1 MSARKPSRK
10 PAPAPPEQLGLLDD
24 SVPRVTL
31 KSTKQEIL
39 DAYSR
44 LIEKQEEKQTDE
56 PKPKIEAEK
65 KRREKTVESAKTI
78 TVQGIIDSIGKLKL
92 EIGNEFNDLSE
103 KLVTEVERLSGVQEA
118 ITIESDRLS
127 ELHDIEIAADT
138 LSILL
143 QRHAEAETDFDN
155 RLEEKRREVQET
167 VAKAHTELENWV
179 VETKEAFDEEM
190 EGRRSEWQREQ
201 ALHDSQIKE
210 RNERVKK
217 DRERDQEEYEYLLKL
232 NRKRDEDTY
241 QAKKDDLDKQ
251 LTLLKQT
258 QEQEFAER
266 EKAVA
271 DQENELNDLR
281 SQVESFP
288 KQMDKAAAEA
298 RFAAKKE
305 AEKEAKT
312 WHDLREK
319 EVAGER
325 ELANL
330 KIQTLT
336 AQVKELEA
344 RITGL
349 NVQIEASTTKVQD
362 IAVKAIEGAEGRKAL
377 AALNEI
383 ALQQAK
389 RPRET

>member
-10 PAPAPPEQLGLLDD
+10 PAPTPPEQLGLLDD
-24 SVPRVTL
+24 SVPKVTL

-39 DAYSR
+39 DAYSQ
-44 LIEKQEEKQTDE
+44 LVEKHEEKRTDE

-65 KRREKTVESAKTI
+65 KRREKVVESAKTT
-78 TVQGIIDSIGKLKL
+78 TVQGIVDSVGKLKL
-92 EIGNEFNDLSE
+92 EIGNELNDLSE
-103 KLVTEVERLSGVQEA
+103 KLVTEVERLSEVQEA

-127 ELHDIEIAADT
+127 ELHDIDIAADT
-138 LSILL
+138 VSILL
-143 QRHAEAETDFDN
+143 RRHDEAEADFDK
-155 RLEEKRREVQET
+155 RIEEKREEIKET
-167 VAKAHTELENWV
+167 VAKAHTELESWV
-179 VETKEAFDEEM
+179 VETKEAFETEM
-190 EGRRSEWQREQ
+190 EGRRSEWRHEQ
-201 ALHDSQIKE
+201 ALHDSQMKD

-232 NRKRDEDTY
+232 NRKRDEDAY
-241 QAKKDDLDKQ
+241 LAEKEDLEKQ
-251 LTLLKQT
+251 LASLKQT
-258 QEQEFAER
+258 KEQEFAER
-266 EKAVA
+266 EKAIA
-271 DQENELNDLR
+271 DQESELKDLR

-288 KQMDKAAAEA
+288 KQIDKTATEA
-298 RFAAKKE
+298 RFSAKKE

-325 ELANL
+325 DLADL
-330 KIQTLT
+330 KIQSLT
-336 AQVKELEA
+336 AKVKELET
-344 RITGL
+344 RNKEL
-349 NVQIEASTTKVQD
+349 SVQIEAATTKVQD

-377 AALNEI
+377 ASLNEI